1 MGREIVETCDVCGR
15 VVSDVMSEG
24 DGIHSEG
31 RGYIKAKKITWTFGP
46 WPKFWHRVD
55 LGFDIVCDYCLLE
68 IKQRVRERLEMVKG
82 E

>member
-15 VVSDVMSEG
+15 IVSDVMSEY
-24 DGIHSEG
+24 EG

-68 IKQRVRERLEMVKG
+68 IKQRVRERLEMVK
-82 E
+82 